1 MSTATTA
8 VVATGDNRQCVSV
21 AVSVDSVLV
30 VTVVVVV
37 VGSILV
43 VVVVLSLANIPARS
57 LLAANS
63 GRGVL
68 TLVPLRHQERNRSR
82 RGGWRCRDLETGAG
96 GETVCER

>member
-1 MSTATTA
+1 LSTATTA

-43 VVVVLSLANIPARS
+43 VVVVQLANIPARS
-57 LLAANS
+57 PVAANS
-63 GRGVL
+63 GRGSL
-68 TLVPLRHQERNRSR
+68 SLVPLRHQERNRSR